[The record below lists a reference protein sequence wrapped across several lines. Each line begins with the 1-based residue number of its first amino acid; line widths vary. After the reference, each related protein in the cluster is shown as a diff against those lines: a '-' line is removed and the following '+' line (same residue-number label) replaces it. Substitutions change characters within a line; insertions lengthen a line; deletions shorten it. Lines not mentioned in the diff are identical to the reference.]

1 MAGAKLGDML
11 DRFKDRVWNDMC
23 RQFDSLQDSMQDEL
37 DDLQSELDAVIEER
51 DELKLEVQR
60 LEEHVT

>member
-1 MAGAKLGDML
+1 MSGAKIHDMM

-23 RQFDSLQDSMQDEL
+23 RQFDGLQDSMQDEL

-51 DELKLEVQR
+51 DELKQEVER
-60 LEEHVT
+60 LEERVL